1 MAWSVCYSHKTNLK
15 KEDTISFCPNE
26 LAGVLYQE
34 SISIMASSRHPG
46 LYATLEIRQSLKIA
60 LDVDESTPVGLG
72 ALRSFVLRML
82 ESSIKKIISH
92 MGGLDL

>member
-46 LYATLEIRQSLKIA
+46 LYAALEIRQSLKIT
-60 LDVDESTPVGLG
+60 LDVSESTPVGLG